1 METKIM
7 TFKEIASK
15 SYDLLKE
22 TEKTSNYYL
31 RNYIH
36 HKFPNVPIA
45 RLIIVGKI
53 TAVSTTAGIALYKYY
68 NYNYKKK

>member
-1 METKIM
+1 M
-7 TFKEIASK
+7 TFNEIGSK

-36 HKFPNVPIA
+36 HKFPNVPIT
-45 RLIIVGKI
+45 RLVILGKI
-53 TAVSTTAGIALYKYY
+53 TGVSITAGIALYKYY
-68 NYNYKKK
+68 N